1 MKNYLMGY
9 WRGAVIDT
17 AKRSFFILHPSFF
30 ILYSSFFIKLGRI
43 IVFLQK

>member
-17 AKRSFFILHPSFF
+17 AKRSFFILHF
-30 ILYSSFFIKLGRI
+30 SSFIPHSSLN
-43 IVFLQK
+43 